1 VLDSPR
7 IPLLRAIVRRPITYS
22 LSVKRARKIHA
33 IADGYCL
40 IIRAARPLV
49 DVGAAVAAHWA
60 LVSGTAGDSIC
71 PVEAQLRAL
80 LVAESPGRDRVG
92 LRPQADV
99 GGPGRILCGGIG
111 CALCGRLFP
120 LELLVVPGHP
130 GPDLVK
136 ADVLAVEEKHATDF
150 TAVALLLLAVEPD
163 GFPKDQRRQTPA
175 RTPPERL
182 VVFGSV
188 YAGQTNGE
196 LSVARVQDTDR
207 VTVGDADY
215 PEIPAF
221 QAGSQGQT
229 HHHECQKEQTFSRLA
244 EAP

>member
-1 VLDSPR
+1 MFC
-7 IPLLRAIVRRPITYS
+7 ILRTGEIDPVSQRYR
-22 LSVKRARKIHA
+22 
-33 IADGYCL
+33 L

-49 DVGAAVAAHWA
+49 DAGAAVAAHWT

-71 PVEAQLRAL
+71 PVEAQLRTL
-80 LVAESPGRDRVG
+80 LVAENPGRNRVR

-99 GGPGRILCGGIG
+99 CSPGRILCGSVG
-111 CALCGRLFP
+111 CALLGRLFP

-136 ADVLAVEEKHATDF
+136 ADVLAVQEEHATDF

-163 GFPKDQRRQTPA
+163 GFPIDQRRQTPA

-188 YAGQTNGE
+188 DAGQTNGE
-196 LSVARVQDTDR
+196 LSVARVQDTDC

-229 HHHECQKEQTFSRLA
+229 QHHECQKEQTFSRFA